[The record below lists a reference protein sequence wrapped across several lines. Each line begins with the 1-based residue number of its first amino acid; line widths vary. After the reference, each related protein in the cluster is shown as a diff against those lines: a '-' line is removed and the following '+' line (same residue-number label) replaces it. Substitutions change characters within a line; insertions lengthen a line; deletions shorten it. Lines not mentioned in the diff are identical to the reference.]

1 MIFFV
6 TLSVNGREY
15 DSLHAE
21 APSAEQAGSKAVNYL
36 KQHLGVN
43 AQVAGVSLA
52 LRQNRKRYS
61 DPRLIL

>member
-1 MIFFV
+1 MIFFI

-21 APSAEQAGSKAVNYL
+21 APSAEQAGSKAINYF
-36 KQHLGVN
+36 KQHLSIN
-43 AQVAGVSLA
+43 AEVARVSLA

-61 DPRLIL
+61 DPRSIL